1 MRRTNAGSAQ
11 RRSWPGRPFLQPL
24 LLWLLLGLAPLPGC
38 STLTLPFSDRLGERP
53 PPRKIPL
60 RIERP
65 EAPPSYDV
73 LVGELAQKEGDF
85 ALARQ
90 ALERAAAKDP
100 ESAFIHRRLAQLAWQ
115 TEDME
120 EARREAERAFELDP
134 DSRETRLFLARL
146 YRVAG
151 DLEGLDRVLR
161 DAEGRPLDADS
172 AYALLQAA
180 LHRGDLEAAE
190 PLAHHLMELEPEDL
204 RGALSLATVQ
214 ERRGDLDAAEATV
227 RETLEA
233 FPDQML
239 LYMRLAEIE
248 RNRQDRAAEIAIYRD
263 VLARH
268 PRHYGILQRLGQ
280 VQIEGD
286 DLEAAVETYRRIV
299 EAYPT
304 DLASLRRLAS
314 LELSLGRHE
323 AAAGRLEAVL
333 AQSPDQP
340 EIALVLGQI
349 QRSAGDES
357 AALAAFE
364 RIGPGDPGY
373 PEARIQIASIHQE
386 AGRLDEAMAEIER
399 LRESHPSR
407 QLDYQAA
414 ALLAASGDA
423 DAATALL
430 EGLLDGSDADADV
443 YYQIGVQYGLQD
455 RMDEAIEAMQRVL
468 EIDPDRADAL
478 NYIGYSWA
486 ERGENLERAEQ
497 LIRRALEIEPEDGFI
512 TDSLGWVYY
521 RMAESEL
528 AQSNR
533 EEGLRLL
540 GLAREQL
547 LRAADLTGG
556 DSVVSEHLGDV
567 SLLLGEEQ
575 EALRYFEQAVELGVR
590 EQEQPKLMEKLERLR
605 RELGLIAPA
614 GSTGGSTGG
623 SAGEAP

>member
-1 MRRTNAGSAQ
+1 M
-11 RRSWPGRPFLQPL
+11 L
-24 LLWLLLGLAPLPGC
+24 LLLLGLASLPGC
-38 STLTLPFSDRLGERP
+38 SAWTPPFWGPSDERP
-53 PPRKIPL
+53 RPRKIPL

-65 EAPPSYDV
+65 KAPPGYDV
-73 LVGELAQKEGDF
+73 LVGELAWKKGDL
-85 ALARQ
+85 ALARE
-90 ALERAAAKDP
+90 ALRRAAAKDP

-115 TEDME
+115 MEAME

-134 DSRETRLFLARL
+134 DSRQTRLFLARL
-146 YRVAG
+146 YRLAG

-180 LHRGDLEAAE
+180 LHRGDLDEAE
-190 PLAHHLMELEPEDL
+190 RLARQLIELEPDDL

-214 ERRGDLDAAEATV
+214 ERSGRLDAAEATV

-233 FPDQML
+233 FPDQVL

-248 RNRQDRAAEIAIYRD
+248 RNRQDRAAEIAIYED

-314 LELSLGRHE
+314 LELSLGRPE
-323 AAAGRLEAVL
+323 VAAERLEAVL

-349 QRSAGDES
+349 RRSAGEEA

-364 RIGPGDPGY
+364 RIRPGDSGY
-373 PEARIQIASIHQE
+373 LEARIQIASIHQE
-386 AGRLDEAMAEIER
+386 AGRLQEAMAEIER
-399 LRESHPSR
+399 LRETHPSR

-414 ALLAASGDA
+414 ALLAASGDTE
-423 DAATALL
+423 AAIALL
-430 EGLLDGSDADADV
+430 EGLLDGSDDDADV
-443 YYQIGVQYGLQD
+443 HYQIGIQYGLQGQ
-455 RMDEAIEAMQRVL
+455 MDEAIGAMQRVL
-468 EIDPDRADAL
+468 EIDPERADAL

-486 ERGENLERAEQ
+486 ERGENLEEAEQ
-497 LIRRALEIEPEDGFI
+497 LIRRALELEPEDGFI

-521 RMAESEL
+521 QMAASQL

-540 GLAREQL
+540 RLAREQL
-547 LRAADLTGG
+547 LRAAELTGG
-556 DSVVSEHLGDV
+556 DPVVSEHLGDV
-567 SLLLGEEQ
+567 SLLLGEGQ

-605 RELGLIAPA
+605 RELGRPA
-614 GSTGGSTGG
+614 SGG